1 MTTLSQQ
8 SPDEQGSD
16 TAEMST
22 DQFEN
27 VEIRS
32 DLIVEIEPIL
42 EAEAKH
48 GPGFRRE
55 LFDAAYLA
63 WQKSRLDYAEEREEG
78 GDGELQRNEFGRYT
92 VNDIYGVEQK
102 MRIRLADTEIERTG
116 QLRRTRS
123 IWMYNSL
130 QHLGHFYHEGML
142 DMLNPYSFGWHYL
155 DREDEPCSRSA
166 DFEEKAK
173 VWEQDWQCSNLY
185 SQFITF
191 LEQHIA
197 TTAVRVDKIVCFG
210 LGCFLF
216 KHASSGKRSYTQHLA
231 ASTIRDTIALRQG
244 GAPPQVYVQDP
255 IYCTASIALLQTR
268 FGFKVLAD
276 PEGFK
281 LLDQHTFVMT
291 VAPNVPVLQIAL
303 GLTHNSGGPAGFLC
317 NDIFDDGTVSDVADG
332 GETVVGKGIRRLSK
346 TCDTSPGLWK
356 YKQESVWMEC
366 SDSNEDNSFGSMGL
380 YLKRK

>member
-8 SPDEQGSD
+8 SPDEQGCD
-16 TAEMST
+16 TVEMST

-48 GPGFRRE
+48 GPVFRRE

-130 QHLGHFYHEGML
+130 QHLGHFYH
-142 DMLNPYSFGWHYL
+142 
-155 DREDEPCSRSA
+155 
-166 DFEEKAK
+166 
-173 VWEQDWQCSNLY
+173 
-185 SQFITF
+185 
-191 LEQHIA
+191 
-197 TTAVRVDKIVCFG
+197 
-210 LGCFLF
+210 
-216 KHASSGKRSYTQHLA
+216 
-231 ASTIRDTIALRQG
+231 
-244 GAPPQVYVQDP
+244 
-255 IYCTASIALLQTR
+255 
-268 FGFKVLAD
+268 
-276 PEGFK
+276 
-281 LLDQHTFVMT
+281 
-291 VAPNVPVLQIAL
+291 
-303 GLTHNSGGPAGFLC
+303 
-317 NDIFDDGTVSDVADG
+317 
-332 GETVVGKGIRRLSK
+332 
-346 TCDTSPGLWK
+346 
-356 YKQESVWMEC
+356 
-366 SDSNEDNSFGSMGL
+366 
-380 YLKRK
+380 